1 MRVFGWA
8 AGGLSAL
15 HNVPQIVHI
24 FRRGSAEDLSW
35 LALAVRMLSLGF
47 YVAHGWIID
56 DPPLIVMS
64 SIIAVQ
70 CLVLCAQKWWY
81 KKKEK
86 KTNSS
91 HQVSSNGI

>member
-15 HNVPQIVHI
+15 HNVPQIVHVC
-24 FRRGSAEDLSW
+24 RRGSADDLSW
-35 LALAVRMLSLGF
+35 LALSVRMLSLGF
-47 YVAHGWIID
+47 YVAHGVTID
-56 DPPLIVMS
+56 DPPLVVMS
-64 SIIAVQ
+64 SIIAFQ
-70 CLVLCAQKWWY
+70 CLVLGAQKWWY
-81 KKKEK
+81 KKKKK

>member
-47 YVAHGWIID
+47 YVAHGWLID
-56 DPPLIVMS
+56 DPPLVVMS
-64 SIIAVQ
+64 SIIAFQ
-70 CLVLCAQKWWY
+70 CLVLGAQKWWY
-81 KKKEK
+81 AKNAL
-86 KTNSS
+86 TL
-91 HQVSSNGI
+91 GR

>member
-56 DPPLIVMS
+56 DLPLIVMS
-64 SIIAVQ
+64 GVVAFQ

-86 KTNSS
+86 TNSS
-91 HQVSSNGI
+91 RQVSSNNI